1 MNQDQFRELLDT
13 YGAKEANWPEESR
26 PGARALLERNEAA
39 TRLLRECQA
48 FDDALDRYQV
58 DIDVR
63 DLAGRIMAA
72 VPGPSRPGRT
82 GKGTR
87 LLDRILDWLMPADT
101 SPRNLWRPAVAAA
114 LPLLLGVTIGST
126 VNMDGFDPIDSWQDE
141 IYLLALASEESE
153 PLP

>member
-1 MNQDQFRELLDT
+1 
-13 YGAKEANWPEESR
+13 
-26 PGARALLERNEAA
+26 
-39 TRLLRECQA
+39 LLRDYQA

-58 DIDVR
+58 DIDVG
-63 DLAGRIMAA
+63 DLAGRIIAA
-72 VPGPSRPGRT
+72 VTGPSRPGQT

-114 LPLLLGVTIGST
+114 LPLLLGVAIGST
-126 VNMDGFDPIDSWQDE
+126 INLDEPDTTDSWQDE